1 MDTTQNTSAE
11 VPKPKQSTYETI
23 DESIAKMKLTFD
35 NATLPE
41 IFDVLQTVGYTVE
54 RISLLK
60 SQLTQLESL
69 HQNQAKESA
78 DQYAETEKFN
88 IKHAEIDS
96 GYTTH
101 RALLRILF
109 KGNTHAWTALNLD
122 ELKPRNYPAWFQQVS
137 NFYGQLTETSELQT
151 KANTVGVTD
160 TKVAAQKQA
169 LADLQ
174 SLKESQRKETA
185 EAQAATEAR
194 DLTFDALYPQYTE
207 YIQYAKILLAGN
219 QVLEAIGVKVK

>member
-1 MDTTQNTSAE
+1 MDTTENTSAE
-11 VPKPKQSTYETI
+11 VPKPKRSTYETI
-23 DESIAKMKLTFD
+23 DESIAKMKLAFD

-69 HQNQAKESA
+69 HQNQAKEEA
-78 DQYAETEKFN
+78 DQYGETEKFN
-88 IKHAEIDS
+88 LKHAEIDS

-109 KGNTHAWTALNLD
+109 KGDTHAWKALNLN
-122 ELKPRNYPAWFQQVS
+122 EPKPRNYPAWFQQVS
-137 NFYGQLTETSELQT
+137 SFYGQLTKMPELQA
-151 KANTVGVTD
+151 KASTVGVSD
-160 TKVAAQKQA
+160 ANVAAQKQA

-174 SLKESQRKETA
+174 NLKESQRKEAA

-194 DLTFDALYPQYTE
+194 DLAFDAIYPQYTD

-219 QVLEAIGVKVK
+219 QVLEAIGMKVK